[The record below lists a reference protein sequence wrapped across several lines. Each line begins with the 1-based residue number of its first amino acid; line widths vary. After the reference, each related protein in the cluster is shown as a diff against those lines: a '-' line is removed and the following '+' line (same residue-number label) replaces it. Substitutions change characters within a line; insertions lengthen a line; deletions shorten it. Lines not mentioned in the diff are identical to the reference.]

1 MKKLIS
7 HSLGVPFMVVT
18 VFLGCQD
25 LDVVN
30 QNQPDEQ
37 RALAS
42 PGDLESLIKG
52 SFLSWFDAIQSS
64 TPNMSLAMPSDTYT
78 CGWGNFGMGSL
89 STEPREV
96 LINTSSSGL
105 RGVLNGPWFGL
116 YGAISAATDGIRNIE
131 AGNVSLGDDNE
142 RALGFAKLVQG
153 LSHGYIALMFD
164 KGFVLDESVDL
175 ASGTL
180 ELIPYKDVMDAAIK
194 QLEAAIV
201 IFNANN
207 FTLPADWINGKAYTS
222 AELAQ
227 LAHSFIARYMA
238 LLPRDKAARAA
249 VNWSSVLTN
258 LDKGLTEDWGVMGDG
273 AGRGSIWYSGT
284 HWYSSQWNVWQR
296 VDYKLIGPSDE
307 STGYSDWL
315 AKAPADRDEFIME
328 SGDKR
333 IWDGTLAANGT
344 QNPGTQMLQIG
355 QTTFIRASY
364 GFSRYGHDR
373 FKAVTT
379 SNNAVP
385 IVLFR
390 MSENDFLRA
399 EALMHTGGSTST
411 IATLLDKTHVGDGGY
426 PSTASLALGSI
437 NDAPNPRND
446 DGATLWSV
454 LKYEKNMDLLGTWSG
469 LQYWE
474 KRGWGELTTGTLIHF
489 PVPAADLETMGLQ
502 LYTFGGVGLPGGAPK
517 RRSEIGEDL
526 SEWNLRY

>member
-1 MKKLIS
+1 
-7 HSLGVPFMVVT
+7 
-18 VFLGCQD
+18 
-25 LDVVN
+25 
-30 QNQPDEQ
+30 
-37 RALAS
+37 
-42 PGDLESLIKG
+42 
-52 SFLSWFDAIQSS
+52 
-64 TPNMSLAMPSDTYT
+64 
-78 CGWGNFGMGSL
+78 
-89 STEPREV
+89 
-96 LINTSSSGL
+96 
-105 RGVLNGPWFGL
+105 
-116 YGAISAATDGIRNIE
+116 
-131 AGNVSLGDDNE
+131 
-142 RALGFAKLVQG
+142 
-153 LSHGYIALMFD
+153 
-164 KGFVLDESVDL
+164 
-175 ASGTL
+175 
-180 ELIPYKDVMDAAIK
+180 
-194 QLEAAIV
+194 
-201 IFNANN
+201 
-207 FTLPADWINGKAYTS
+207 
-222 AELAQ
+222 
-227 LAHSFIARYMA
+227 MA

-373 FKAVTT
+373 FKEVTT

-390 MSENDFLRA
+390 NSENDFLRA
-399 EALMHTGGSTST
+399 EALMHTGGATGT
-411 IATLLDKTHVGDGGY
+411 IAALLDKTHVNDGGY